1 MQIENLKLF
10 CDLVETQN
18 FTRAAEKNYVT
29 TSAITQMLHVLEAD
43 TGEPL
48 VLRGG
53 HTFLLTRAGEIYYQY
68 ATEIVCF
75 AADAVRQMQ
84 AVASGI
90 VIELA
95 ACHSIYL
102 HQLPPF
108 LKQFRLDHAAVQI
121 NVRHGLIDRVHEQVL
136 DNDVDLGL
144 VCYPRRLPGLTVD
157 PFRHE
162 RLVLVCHP
170 QHPLATRT
178 TVTVTDLK
186 GCQFVAWNEIRWSP
200 FLRNVPNCQRHL
212 FAPHRECDQ
221 VEPVKRMVEMA
232 RGRRHPAGGAGAIGS
247 GQPNAGGGAVCGRR
261 LHRTAGRHLPGTE
274 ETHARHE
281 KLYQRPETAGNHG
294 ELNFRFQAGPARN
307 CHLPPVSW
315 TTSVAIAMCGSTG
328 AATFRWPG

>member
-1 MQIENLKLF
+1 MISSKPK
-10 CDLVETQN
+10 TSPA
-18 FTRAAEKNYVT
+18 RPKRT
-29 TSAITQMLHVLEAD
+29 TSRHPPSPRCSTPWKRD
-43 TGEPL
+43 TGETL

-53 HTFLLTRAGEIYYQY
+53 HKFQLTRAGEIYYQY
-68 ATEIVCF
+68 ASEIVRLY
-75 AADAVRQMQ
+75 ADAVRRVQE
-84 AVASGI
+84 VGDTI
-90 VIELA
+90 GGVIELGV
-95 ACHSIYL
+95 CHSIFL
-102 HQLPPF
+102 HQLPPVQ
-108 LKQFRLDHAAVQI
+108 KQFQQKFPAVQI

-136 DNDVDLGL
+136 DNTVDLGL

-178 TVTVTDLK
+178 TVTVPDLK

-221 VEPVKRMVEMA
+221 VEPVKRMVEMD
-232 RGRRHPAGGAGAIGS
+232 AGVAILPEALVQS
-247 GQPNAGGGAVCGRR
+247 EVASQTPGGGAVCQQRP
-261 LHRTAGRHLPGTE
+261 HRTAGRHLPGTE
-274 ETHARHE
+274 KTDPGDEQF
-281 KLYQRPETAGNHG
+281 YQRPETAGNHG
-294 ELNFRFQAGPARN
+294 QLNFRFQAGPARN

-315 TTSVAIAMCGSTG
+315 TTNVTIAMCGSTG